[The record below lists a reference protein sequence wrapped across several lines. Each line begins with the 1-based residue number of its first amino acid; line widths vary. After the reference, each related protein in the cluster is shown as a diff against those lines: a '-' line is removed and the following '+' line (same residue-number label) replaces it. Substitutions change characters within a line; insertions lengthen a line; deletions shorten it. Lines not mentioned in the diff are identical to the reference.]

1 MPISLASSGRLS
13 KKIDMRWIVGI
24 GLLVISFASPWSLR
38 TISNI
43 RYLHFHLVKEVVY
56 CIATVIRITIQTNT
70 FLLSL
75 SRLGNWSRRKRAI
88 HVVFYKVTFF
98 SCCIAFGH
106 LISRARLA
114 PLI

>member
-1 MPISLASSGRLS
+1 MPIRLAGSGRLS

-24 GLLVISFASPWSLR
+24 GLLVISFASPW
-38 TISNI
+38 N
-43 RYLHFHLVKEVVY
+43 
-56 CIATVIRITIQTNT
+56 NT

-75 SRLGNWSRRKRAI
+75 SGLGNWSRRKRAI
-88 HVVFYKVTFF
+88 HVVFYRVTFF
-98 SCCIAFGH
+98 SCCIALGH